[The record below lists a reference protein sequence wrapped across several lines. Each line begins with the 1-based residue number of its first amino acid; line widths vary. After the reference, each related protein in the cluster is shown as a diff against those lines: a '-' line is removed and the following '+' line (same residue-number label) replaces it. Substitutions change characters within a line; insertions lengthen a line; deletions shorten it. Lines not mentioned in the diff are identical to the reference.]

1 MKWKQKA
8 YRYVVSLIATDAVV
22 AAIAIVFLRT
32 RSVFGRQICSQS
44 AQEPLFMIARP
55 RANFRDRESP
65 RRRSDLKAIISR
77 SGRAPWRPLVKL
89 RDLMTPIVIK
99 LASGRRMEYQLSM
112 IRAMA
117 TATAAFSFNARQF
130 SSCSDDASR
139 RRV

>member
-55 RANFRDRESP
+55 RANFREESP
-65 RRRSDLKAIISR
+65 RRRSDLKALISR

-89 RDLMTPIVIK
+89 RDLMTPIVISVWAENGISAINDTSNGNRHGG
-99 LASGRRMEYQLSM
+99 L
-112 IRAMA
+112 
-117 TATAAFSFNARQF
+117 
-130 SSCSDDASR
+130 
-139 RRV
+139 